1 MNQRQE
7 FHNKWICPC
16 YDDIIK
22 KISEEKKKF
31 VFFERDYDKKKKLL
45 LEKYNREDFIY
56 LINLK
61 RNYFTDLIKR
71 LIKFFPQFESIPY
84 IAFYHG
90 SYGRGISRY
99 GSDMDLNILFDND
112 FIDVMKPV
120 NELICVMI
128 YQIVGFKGRDKI
140 HNIMVN
146 VPPLKNAK
154 YNFDNGNHYKIV
166 FLDGKVLDY
175 YSRNYFE
182 GDMIKIQNA
191 PNSFADFRKY
201 ILKHCNSEECFEWAY
216 SFRYIISNYFDNDL
230 NEMVKE
236 ADNKIKKVKNI
247 NLKTLKLI
255 DKMIK
260 DIQEYSFD
268 FDEISISKLNK
279 ECKVRMLGFI
289 YNSLAL
295 VRRCLVINGVDM
307 GVFDIP
313 KLLENEAFKKY
324 INQDL
329 IDKLKN
335 IIYYYNWNLARLE
348 EFMTD
353 SGYNFSS
360 REPSSISKKVLN
372 EGYKKNVWYGV

>member
-1 MNQRQE
+1 
-7 FHNKWICPC
+7 
-16 YDDIIK
+16 
-22 KISEEKKKF
+22 
-31 VFFERDYDKKKKLL
+31 
-45 LEKYNREDFIY
+45 
-56 LINLK
+56 
-61 RNYFTDLIKR
+61 
-71 LIKFFPQFESIPY
+71 
-84 IAFYHG
+84 
-90 SYGRGISRY
+90 
-99 GSDMDLNILFDND
+99 
-112 FIDVMKPV
+112 
-120 NELICVMI
+120 
-128 YQIVGFKGRDKI
+128 
-140 HNIMVN
+140 
-146 VPPLKNAK
+146 
-154 YNFDNGNHYKIV
+154 
-166 FLDGKVLDY
+166 
-175 YSRNYFE
+175 
-182 GDMIKIQNA
+182 
-191 PNSFADFRKY
+191 
-201 ILKHCNSEECFEWAY
+201 
-216 SFRYIISNYFDNDL
+216 
-230 NEMVKE
+230 MVKD

-247 NLKTLKLI
+247 HLKTVELI

-372 EGYKKNVWYGV
+372 EGYKKMYGTEFYILQKDVILQVKEILLIILNKFKDEVKYV